1 MSDIKTKPGEYE
13 VEWFLEGLD
22 AKRQEEAD
30 ALIELMED
38 VTGKPPVMY
47 GSSIIGFDP
56 YHYRSKSGSEGVW
69 PRIGF
74 SPRKGKISLYLTF
87 NAEEYLPLVEALGGK
102 NSIGKGC
109 IYLHKFEQ
117 VDQSKLRALIQRAY
131 EDSFDATKSLEV
143 QG

>member
-1 MSDIKTKPGEYE
+1 MSEIKTRPGEVE
-13 VEWFLEGLD
+13 VEHFLEGLD

-30 ALIELMED
+30 ALIDMMED
-38 VTGKPPVMY
+38 ITGKPPVMY
-47 GSSIIGFDP
+47 GSSIVGFDP

-74 SPRKGKISLYLTF
+74 SPRKGKISLYVTF
-87 NAEEYLPLVEALGGK
+87 DAEEYIPLIEELGGK

-117 VDQSKLRALIQRAY
+117 IDQSKLRTLIQRAY
-131 EDSFDATKSLEV
+131 EESFDATKSLEV
-143 QG
+143 TS